1 MAAAL
6 SVESKERSV
15 QPFYVADENLTFSFQ
30 LIPGAAAAR
39 GHKIKLLLACHYAF
53 AAAWAN
59 LLRFITHAHY
69 SRNDA

>member
-1 MAAAL
+1 LGGKRELVLVAAL

-53 AAAWAN
+53 AAA
-59 LLRFITHAHY
+59 
-69 SRNDA
+69 